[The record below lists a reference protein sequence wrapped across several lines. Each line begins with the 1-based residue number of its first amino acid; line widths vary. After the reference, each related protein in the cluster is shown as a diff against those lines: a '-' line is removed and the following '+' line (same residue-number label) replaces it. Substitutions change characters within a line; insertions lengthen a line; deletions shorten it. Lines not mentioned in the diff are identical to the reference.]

1 MLNEKTKVFREKL
14 LELEREELL
23 DIIRDQNPE
32 YVKQINRIEYV
43 FANKLKHLTWS
54 DGTPIDGRQL
64 SKEEL
69 ALLIDEP
76 FVFDQDLSDM
86 GLTIA
91 QQRELHVAKD
101 VVTWSKAFLDVEPR
115 VYQAL
120 ILRHPSLR
128 KVLRAGRRLGKTVS
142 MSLLLLHYSYTNK
155 NAKSIVIAPMKA
167 QVEVI
172 YKEVLKFAS
181 NSEIVKQSITRSVT
195 SPQFVIEFSNGSQ
208 ISFFTSGMRSGGKC
222 LTPDHDVLT
231 ESGWKSIAEVK
242 VGEVVASYSEGDLV
256 WRKVSH
262 AWEYDYIGDMIK
274 HSGKQ
279 LSFCVTPN
287 HKFLAKTKFKE
298 SKYRFIEAED
308 LKDYKLPAAGNPTDP
323 LTNAYSG
330 DELELWGWWLAEGSG
345 FIGKMARFS
354 QFKKQGRDR
363 LVYLANK
370 LGLHYTCPAREIRI
384 EWRPPLDCGQ
394 NAYNKF
400 IPRDLLSEENRQ
412 RLMDGLLGGDGYI
425 RRKGWEY
432 SSSSWA
438 LINDVQEL
446 AIRIGLRANLREKDV
461 SNRSINRHWVVSAY
475 PRKTVMTHPDLMET
489 IKYDGKIHC
498 ITVEETGVFLTRHN
512 GLIHVTGNSDV
523 VRGQEAHLIVLDE
536 LDYMHPDDLIA
547 VMAMLQKT
555 SENQPDKILIGA
567 STPTGKR
574 EIFYAWCTD
583 IDNTGIF
590 KEFWFPSYCNPMM
603 TNETEKELRLQY
615 TSEMAY
621 RHEVEADWGEDAEGV
636 YPRRFIDAAFT
647 EPGWNYNAQREEQK
661 AKYVFGVDWDKYGA
675 GVNIVILEVNERAS
689 KAEYSGRV
697 RLAYREE
704 TLREEYTLTKAVE
717 RIIQLNEIFIPE
729 HIYVDRGFGEVQI
742 ELLHKHGADN
752 RLSGLATK
760 VKGISSAE
768 NIEIRDP
775 FTQQK
780 IKKEIK
786 PFMVDNLRQM
796 LEKNQLI
803 FPTQDTELYKQLSAY
818 VVARKTA
825 SGRPVY
831 EASGTAQDHAHDA
844 LMLAC
849 HAINENYGELM
860 KSRVST
866 KVIPIGNDAFLPT
879 FTLSGN
885 TSERESEE
893 EFIEDKWGDK
903 GSAPVMFRRSMSYSG
918 RRSNKNFRRKSF

>member
-1 MLNEKTKVFREKL
+1 MLNEKTKEFREKL
-14 LELEREELL
+14 VELEREELL
-23 DIIRDQNPE
+23 DIIGDQNPE
-32 YVKQINRIEYV
+32 YIKQINRIEYV

-64 SKEEL
+64 TKEEL
-69 ALLIDEP
+69 SLLIDEP
-76 FVFDQDLSDM
+76 FVFSQELSDI
-86 GLTIA
+86 GLTTP

-101 VVTWSKAFLDVEPR
+101 VITWSRAFLDIQPR
-115 VYQAL
+115 VYQTL

-172 YKEVLKFAS
+172 YKEILKYAS
-181 NSEIVKQSITRSVT
+181 NSELVKQSIIRSVT

-208 ISFFTSGMRSGGKC
+208 ISFFTSGMRSGG
-222 LTPDHDVLT
+222 
-231 ESGWKSIAEVK
+231 
-242 VGEVVASYSEGDLV
+242 
-256 WRKVSH
+256 R
-262 AWEYDYIGDMIK
+262 
-274 HSGKQ
+274 
-279 LSFCVTPN
+279 
-287 HKFLAKTKFKE
+287 
-298 SKYRFIEAED
+298 
-308 LKDYKLPAAGNPTDP
+308 
-323 LTNAYSG
+323 
-330 DELELWGWWLAEGSG
+330 
-345 FIGKMARFS
+345 
-354 QFKKQGRDR
+354 
-363 LVYLANK
+363 
-370 LGLHYTCPAREIRI
+370 
-384 EWRPPLDCGQ
+384 
-394 NAYNKF
+394 
-400 IPRDLLSEENRQ
+400 
-412 RLMDGLLGGDGYI
+412 
-425 RRKGWEY
+425 
-432 SSSSWA
+432 
-438 LINDVQEL
+438 
-446 AIRIGLRANLREKDV
+446 
-461 SNRSINRHWVVSAY
+461 
-475 PRKTVMTHPDLMET
+475 
-489 IKYDGKIHC
+489 
-498 ITVEETGVFLTRHN
+498 
-512 GLIHVTGNSDV
+512 SDV

-555 SENQPDKILIGA
+555 DENQPDKILIGA

-590 KEFWFPSYCNPMM
+590 KEFWFPSYVNPMM
-603 TNETEKELRLQY
+603 TNDTERELRLQY

-621 RHEVEADWGEDAEGV
+621 RHEVEADWGENAEGV
-636 YPRRFIDAAFT
+636 YPRRFIDAAFVD
-647 EPGWNYNAQREEQK
+647 PGWDYHPRREEQK

-675 GVNIVILEVNERAS
+675 GVNIVVLEVNEKAS
-689 KAEYSGRV
+689 KPEFSGRV

-717 RIIQLNEIFIPE
+717 RIIQLNEIFLPE

-742 ELLHKHGADN
+742 ELLHKYGAEN

-780 IKKEIK
+780 MKKEIK
-786 PFMVDNLRQM
+786 PFMVDSVRQM
-796 LEKNQLI
+796 LEKNELI

-866 KVIPIGNDAFLPT
+866 KVVAIGNDVFLPT
-879 FTLSGN
+879 FTLSSN
-885 TSERESEE
+885 SSDRTAEE
-893 EFIEDKWGDK
+893 EFIEDRWGDK
-903 GSAPVMFRRSMSYSG
+903 GAAPVMFRRSMSYSG
-918 RRSNKNFRRKSF
+918 KRGNKNFRRKSF

>member
-76 FVFDQDLSDM
+76 FVFDQQLSDM
-86 GLTIA
+86 GLTVA

-208 ISFFTSGMRSGGKC
+208 ISFFTSGMRSGGK
-222 LTPDHDVLT
+222 
-231 ESGWKSIAEVK
+231 
-242 VGEVVASYSEGDLV
+242 
-256 WRKVSH
+256 
-262 AWEYDYIGDMIK
+262 
-274 HSGKQ
+274 
-279 LSFCVTPN
+279 
-287 HKFLAKTKFKE
+287 
-298 SKYRFIEAED
+298 
-308 LKDYKLPAAGNPTDP
+308 
-323 LTNAYSG
+323 
-330 DELELWGWWLAEGSG
+330 
-345 FIGKMARFS
+345 
-354 QFKKQGRDR
+354 
-363 LVYLANK
+363 
-370 LGLHYTCPAREIRI
+370 
-384 EWRPPLDCGQ
+384 
-394 NAYNKF
+394 
-400 IPRDLLSEENRQ
+400 
-412 RLMDGLLGGDGYI
+412 
-425 RRKGWEY
+425 
-432 SSSSWA
+432 
-438 LINDVQEL
+438 
-446 AIRIGLRANLREKDV
+446 
-461 SNRSINRHWVVSAY
+461 
-475 PRKTVMTHPDLMET
+475 
-489 IKYDGKIHC
+489 
-498 ITVEETGVFLTRHN
+498 
-512 GLIHVTGNSDV
+512 SDV

-675 GVNIVILEVNERAS
+675 GVNIVVLEVNERAS
-689 KAEYSGRV
+689 KPEYSGRV

-717 RIIQLNEIFIPE
+717 RIIQLNEIFMPE

-742 ELLHKHGADN
+742 ELLHKYGAEN

-768 NIEIRDP
+768 NIEVRDP

-786 PFMVDNLRQM
+786 PFMVDNIRQM
-796 LEKNQLI
+796 LEKNQFI

-844 LMLAC
+844 LMLAG

-879 FTLSGN
+879 FTLSSN

-903 GSAPVMFRRSMSYSG
+903 GAAPIMFRRSMSYSG
-918 RRSNKNFRRKSF
+918 KRANKNFRRKSF